1 MKPAWQKDQPA
12 SDKAFVMAFG
22 LTAVIWLVV
31 IGLDARFQ
39 FSQVPVAIQ
48 VLGYV
53 LLLLGVGFSMWVM
66 QENSFA
72 APVVKVQTERGHQ
85 VISSGP
91 YAFVRH
97 PMYGGAI
104 VFFAGMTLLLGSW
117 WGLAMVPLL
126 AALFAVRTAIEE
138 RTLVAGLPGYAD
150 YTARVRYRLLPGI
163 W

>member
-39 FSQVPVAIQ
+39 FSHVPVAIQ